1 MGYLRQMSKL
11 GAVVPEGAFYT
22 FSSITDTGMTDVEF
36 CSYILEEAGVAIV
49 PGEPFEMPGF
59 VRIAYCK
66 SRDYLT
72 AAMESM
78 KRAVQ
83 KL

>member
-1 MGYLRQMSKL
+1 MSD
-11 GAVVPEGAFYT
+11 A
-22 FSSITDTGMTDVEF
+22 EF

-49 PGEPFEMPGF
+49 PGDPFEMPGF
-59 VRIAYCK
+59 IRIAYCK

-78 KRAVQ
+78 KLAVS